1 MKNSIININNIQ
13 LVLLSLIPIA
23 LIKGTAASEAIL
35 VLIVILFLIDV
46 YTNKDFK
53 WLKTKEFNFLFII
66 WIYLLVNSFL
76 AINFQ
81 LSISRSF
88 FFFRYILLI
97 FAIQRILNKDTSV
110 KFLFAK

>member
-35 VLIVILFLIDV
+35 LLIVILFLIDV

-81 LSISRSF
+81 LSISISF
-88 FFFRYILLI
+88 FF
-97 FAIQRILNKDTSV
+97 
-110 KFLFAK
+110 

>member
-23 LIKGTAASEAIL
+23 LIKGTAASESIL

-66 WIYLLVNSFL
+66 WIYLLANSFL

-81 LSISRSF
+81 L
-88 FFFRYILLI
+88 
-97 FAIQRILNKDTSV
+97 
-110 KFLFAK
+110 